1 MSIFSD
7 TERELVV
14 SARHMLSPRIAGF
27 SLTSP
32 AGRPLPEWTAGSH
45 IDLILPDGR
54 ERQYSLCGDPS
65 VRDSWHIAV
74 LREDDGGGGSA
85 AVHRLQV
92 GELVRVRGPRSN
104 FPFPQP
110 LAGERVILAAG
121 GIGITPMRAMVF
133 AAATA
138 GAEWTLDYAGRA
150 PDEMA
155 FADELA
161 ARHPDRVRVHA
172 GTRQQRLDVEQLV
185 HDRGDGRIWAC
196 GPRRFLDA
204 FTEACSS
211 LPEDVLTI
219 EPFESSIEQH
229 QPDVPFDVEIAS
241 SGEVISV
248 PVGMS
253 ALSAIEEQG
262 IYVPA
267 SCREGRCGTCET
279 VVIDGDVDHRDV
291 VLSPREKAQ
300 SLVMMVCVSRAS
312 GRLVVDL

>member
-14 SARHMLSPRIAGF
+14 SDRQMLTPRIVGL
-27 SLTSP
+27 SLASP

-65 VRDSWHIAV
+65 VRDSWNIAV
-74 LREDDGGGGSA
+74 LREDEDGGSA
-85 AVHRLQV
+85 AVHRLSV
-92 GELVRVRGPRSN
+92 GELLRVRGPRSN
-104 FPFPQP
+104 FPFPP
-110 LAGERVILAAG
+110 PVVGERVILAAG
-121 GIGITPMRAMVF
+121 GIGITPLRAMVF
-133 AAATA
+133 AAVTA

-150 PDEMA
+150 PGEMA
-155 FADELA
+155 FAEELVS
-161 ARHPDRVRVHA
+161 RHPERVRVHA
-172 GTRQQRLDVEQLV
+172 GARQERLDVEQLV
-185 HDRGDGRIWAC
+185 HDRAEGRIWAC

-211 LPEDVLTI
+211 LPEGVLTI
-219 EPFESSIEQH
+219 EPFESSNEQH
-229 QPDVPFDVEIAS
+229 RPDVPFDVEIAS

-253 ALSAIEEQG
+253 ALSAIEGQG

-300 SLVMMVCVSRAS
+300 SLVMMVCVSRAT

>member
-1 MSIFSD
+1 MSFFSD

-14 SARHMLSPRIAGF
+14 TDRQVLAPRIAGL
-27 SLTSP
+27 SLASP

-54 ERQYSLCGDPS
+54 ERQYSLCGDPK
-65 VRDSWHIAV
+65 VRNTWQIAV
-74 LREDDGGGGSA
+74 LREDDGGGSA
-85 AVHRLQV
+85 AVHLLSA
-92 GELVRVRGPRSN
+92 GEIVRVRGPRSN
-104 FPFPQP
+104 FPFPTP
-110 LAGERVILAAG
+110 VAGERVILAAG
-121 GIGITPMRAMVF
+121 GIGITPLRAMVY
-133 AAATA
+133 AATTA

-150 PDEMA
+150 PEEMA

-172 GTRQQRLDVEQLV
+172 GTLQQRLDVDQLV
-185 HDRGDGRIWAC
+185 RDRGDGRVWAC

-211 LPEDVLTI
+211 LPEGVLTI
-219 EPFESSIEQH
+219 EPFESSIDH
-229 QPDVPFDVEIAS
+229 QPPDVPFDLEIAS

-253 ALSAIEEQG
+253 ALDAIEEQG

-279 VVIDGDVDHRDV
+279 VVIDGEVDHRDV
-291 VLSPREKAQ
+291 VLSPREKAE
-300 SLVMMVCVSRAS
+300 SLVMMVCVSRGN
-312 GRLVVDL
+312 GRLVVDV